1 MTGAA
6 SSRALGTK
14 VAQRVV
20 ILFAVCAVV
29 PVVVLGV
36 TTYRSVQRSLLE
48 QTRER
53 VRLASK
59 RAAMAVSTELDVLD
73 AALAAADSSDGARL
87 DARLGAVVLVAGS
100 RRRYLRG
107 VPPELPPLGRAQRAQ
122 LDHGGAVLIVSD
134 RAGAPVVFLARR
146 ATRARPAG
154 GDLWAAVPAT
164 FLAPT
169 IDPENAFP
177 SRAWSCV
184 LGPRGIPLY
193 CPTAAPA
200 LAAGAFAPALGQ
212 VPSGTFEM
220 NVGTRRS
227 LAGYWSLFL
236 GYRFAAPDWRVVY
249 GEPLDV
255 ALAPLTSFA
264 RTFPLTGLLA
274 LLVVAWVS
282 IVQVRRSFRPLLALR
297 EATQRVSR
305 RDFGHLVDIKSG
317 DEFEDLSRA
326 FNAMGL
332 SLQRQFTDA
341 EQLTEALRRTS
352 DEVKERGARLSAV
365 LESAADGIVVLDP
378 EGRIESFSGQA
389 ERLFGYRGSEAAGR
403 SVTELFTMPL
413 ARGQS
418 ASLTEQLAG
427 LTPQAVG
434 RRSDGSTFPAEVVA
448 TQARV
453 GDRVLH
459 TVFVRDISER
469 KRAQQERE
477 QLEAQL
483 RQAQKMET
491 VGTLAGGIAHD
502 FNNLLA
508 PILATVDLLLGDA
521 PPHGALRDDLAQIRR
536 AAVRA
541 KDLVR
546 QILTFS
552 RRGEQKLAPLQLTP
566 LVAEALTLLRASLP
580 PTIEIHS
587 VLEPDIAVAGDAGQM
602 EQLVMNLCT
611 NAFHAMRE
619 TGGVLEVRLEAVEL
633 DAALAAAH
641 PALARAGRAARLT
654 VRDTGRGMDA
664 ATRERLFEPFF
675 TTKPAGEGTGLG
687 MAIVHGIVTAHGG
700 AITVESAP
708 GAGTKFEVYLP
719 AHRAERAAEEAAAP
733 AVAPRGEGRVLVV
746 DDEAMISSLTA
757 RVLTRRGY
765 QVTAAT
771 SPAEVL
777 GILAEARGDVRP
789 ADHGPVD
796 AGDDRPAAC
805 RARPRDPLGTA
816 DHSDDRLHRARRA
829 GRDEPSGHCRA
840 SHQAD
845 RERSPR
851 GGRRPRPAGVAERGG
866 RGGRRVV
873 MSWPGETELQGIR
886 DGEARPANP
895 DGASSGMA
903 GGGLLSHRRS
913 SEVPSTLPG
922 LTAVFGM
929 GTGVAPARW
938 SPANNGDSRRG

>member
-36 TTYRSVQRSLLE
+36 TTYRSVQQSLLD
-48 QTRER
+48 QARER

-59 RAAMAVSTELDVLD
+59 RAGMAVSARLDALY

-87 DARLGAVVLVAGS
+87 DPQLGAVALVAGT
-100 RRRYLRG
+100 RRRPLRG
-107 VPPELPPLGRAQRAQ
+107 VPPELPSLSRAQRAQ
-122 LDHGGAVLIVSD
+122 LDRGGAVLVVPD
-134 RAGAPVVFLARR
+134 RAGPPVVFLARH

-169 IDPENAFP
+169 IDPEDGFP

-184 LGPRGIPLY
+184 LGPRGKPLY
-193 CPTAAPA
+193 CPHATAA
-200 LAAGAFAPALGQ
+200 LAAGAFAPAQGSM
-212 VPSGTFEM
+212 PSGTFEM
-220 NVGTRRS
+220 NVARRRV

-236 GYRFAAPDWRVVY
+236 GYRFGAPAWRVVY
-249 GEPLDV
+249 SEPV
-255 ALAPLTSFA
+255 SAALAPLTSFT
-264 RTFPLTGLLA
+264 RTFPLAGLLA

-282 IVQVRRSFRPLLALR
+282 IVQVRRSFGPLRALR

-305 RDFGHLVDIKSG
+305 REFGHLVEIRSG

-326 FNAMGL
+326 FNSMAL
-332 SLQRQFTDA
+332 SLQRQFTDG

-352 DEVKERGARLSAV
+352 DELQERGARLSAV

-378 EGRIESFSGQA
+378 QGRIESFSGQA
-389 ERLFGYRGSEAAGR
+389 ERLFGYRGSEAAGK

-413 ARGQS
+413 ARGPT
-418 ASLTEQLAG
+418 ASLAERLAG

-453 GDRVLH
+453 GDRVLD

-469 KRAQQERE
+469 KRAQEERE

-508 PILATVDLLLGDA
+508 PILATVDLLLADV
-521 PPHGALRDDLAQIRR
+521 PPQGAVRDDLGQIRR
-536 AAVRA
+536 AALRA
-541 KDLVR
+541 RDLVR

-552 RRGEQKLAPLQLTP
+552 RRGEQRLAPLQLTP
-566 LVAEALTLLRASLP
+566 LVTEALTLLRASLP
-580 PTIEIHS
+580 ATIEIRS
-587 VLEPDIAVAGDAGQM
+587 ALEAEIAVAGDAGQM

-619 TGGVLEVRLEAVEL
+619 TGGVLEVRLESVEPG
-633 DAALAAAH
+633 AAIAAAH
-641 PALARAGRAARLT
+641 PALARAGRAVRLT
-654 VRDTGRGMDA
+654 IRDTGHGMDA
-664 ATRERLFEPFF
+664 ATRERIFEPFF

-708 GAGTKFEVYLP
+708 GAGTRFEIYLP
-719 AHRAERAAEEAAAP
+719 AHSAEHAAEEAAAP
-733 AVAPRGEGRVLVV
+733 AVAPRGEGHVLVV
-746 DDEAMISSLTA
+746 DDEAMITSLTA
-757 RVLTRRGY
+757 RVLTRLGY
-765 QVTAAT
+765 QVTTAT
-771 SPAEVL
+771 SPAEAIAIV
-777 GILAEARGDVRP
+777 AK
-789 ADHGPVD
+789 
-796 AGDDRPAAC
+796 
-805 RARPRDPLGTA
+805 
-816 DHSDDRLHRARRA
+816 
-829 GRDEPSGHCRA
+829 
-840 SHQAD
+840 
-845 RERSPR
+845 RERSFDLLITDQTMPGMTGLQLAERVHATHSALPIVLMTGYNDLGRQDEASR
-851 GGRRPRPAGVAERGG
+851 GGIAELLIKPIENEALAAAVARVLQASRSAVADGAPAGPTR
-866 RGGRRVV
+866 
-873 MSWPGETELQGIR
+873 
-886 DGEARPANP
+886 N
-895 DGASSGMA
+895 
-903 GGGLLSHRRS
+903 
-913 SEVPSTLPG
+913 
-922 LTAVFGM
+922 
-929 GTGVAPARW
+929 
-938 SPANNGDSRRG
+938 